1 MPGIDWVIMKKSIEF
16 LKGFLDKVNEED
28 SIAYAYQLTYGLLLS
43 IFPFL
48 IFVLTLIAYLG
59 LDRSYV
65 LNLLRTSLPEEI
77 YGLVS
82 GPVVDLVENQRGG
95 LLSLSVLG
103 AVYAASGGFRAFM
116 KGMNQS
122 MGFKDTRSFIYRY
135 IISILWVLQ
144 LAVTILLALL
154 GIVFGRQILDFVS
167 SNFPFI
173 PTEGIVEILRIVIPV
188 GLLFGVLSLAYMF
201 IPYRNVKFKYAFPGA
216 IFSTLVWIAFTI
228 LFQFYINNFANY
240 SRFYG
245 TLGAVIGLLLWL
257 SLTSIIM
264 MLGAS
269 LNAYLIERREIEDP
283 YMKKRKRKNGTGRE
297 EKEKEKED
305 EDSGNRSPED
315 SKSVPE
321 KKFETLKKRVEET
334 FKDSGRS

>member
-1 MPGIDWVIMKKSIEF
+1 VPGTVRVEMKKTIEF
-16 LKGFLDKVNEED
+16 LKGFADKVNRED

-48 IFVLTLIAYLG
+48 IFLMTLIAFLG

-82 GPVVDLVENQRGG
+82 GPVVDLVETQRGG
-95 LLSLSVLG
+95 LLSASVLG

-116 KGMNQS
+116 KGMNKS
-122 MGFKDTRSFIYRY
+122 MGFEDTRSFIYRY

-154 GIVFGRQILDFVS
+154 GIVFGRQILDLIS
-167 SNFPFI
+167 SNFSFI
-173 PTEGIVEILRIVIPV
+173 PTEGIVEILRIVIPI

-201 IPYRNVKFKYAFPGA
+201 IPYRNLKFRYAFPGA
-216 IFSTLVWIAFTI
+216 LFSTLVWIAFTI

-269 LNAYLIERREIEDP
+269 LNAYLIERRGIEDP
-283 YMKKRKRKNGTGRE
+283 YMKKRKKKKDEGEE
-297 EKEKEKED
+297 EKGKDDEKGD
-305 EDSGNRSPED
+305 HDLRSPED

-334 FKDSGRS
+334 LE

>member
-1 MPGIDWVIMKKSIEF
+1 MKKTIDF
-16 LKGFLDKVNEED
+16 LKGFMEKVNKED
-28 SIAYAYQLTYGLLLS
+28 SIAYAYQLTFGLLLS

-48 IFVLTLIAYLG
+48 IFLMTLIAFLG
-59 LDRSYV
+59 LDAGYV
-65 LNLLRTSLPEEI
+65 LRVLRTSLPEEI
-77 YGLVS
+77 YSLVS

-95 LLSLSVLG
+95 LLSLSVL
-103 AVYAASGGFRAFM
+103 AAIYSASGGFRAFM
-116 KGMNQS
+116 KGMNKS
-122 MGFKDTRSFIYRY
+122 MGFNDTRSFIYRY
-135 IISILWVLQ
+135 VISILWVLQ
-144 LAVTILLALL
+144 LTLTILLALL
-154 GIVFGRQILDFVS
+154 GIVFGRQILDFLS
-167 SNFPFI
+167 TYFTFI
-173 PTEGIVEILRIVIPV
+173 PTEGLVEILRIVIPV

-201 IPYRNVKFKYAFPGA
+201 VPYRNLKFKHAFPGA
-216 IFSTLVWIAFTI
+216 LFSTLVWIAFTA

-269 LNAYLIERREIEDP
+269 LNAYLIERRGVEDP
-283 YMKKRKRKNGTGRE
+283 YMRKRKKKDE
-297 EKEKEKED
+297 EGKED
-305 EDSGNRSPED
+305 KDEDEPDIRTSED

-334 FKDSGRS
+334 LSDSDIPEN